1 MSKFFKVLANASK
14 ILKYINIFSHVSNG
28 LNVATVALESAIQE
42 LYKTNPSFKYLSTLE
57 SVLSFVKTVKE
68 AVDTFTEIFGIYE
81 SDHVD
86 VVIVECGYYCTPCFT
101 ENSLK
106 VCTVRR
112 CRAVCKRCEEASSD
126 FLLLRS
132 EDLLIGLAPA
142 IEHISVTSDNGDRR
156 AELMRSIRH
165 EPGLLSV

>member
-68 AVDTFTEIFGIYE
+68 AVDTFTEIFGVFPSVAE
-81 SDHVD
+81 KKNDD
-86 VVIVECGYYCTPCFT
+86 VQDELDAINDKIKE
-101 ENSLK
+101 
-106 VCTVRR
+106 
-112 CRAVCKRCEEASSD
+112 
-126 FLLLRS
+126 LL
-132 EDLLIGLAPA
+132 
-142 IEHISVTSDNGDRR
+142 
-156 AELMRSIRH
+156 
-165 EPGLLSV
+165 